1 MQHLPKN
8 VIIVVI
14 ESAKVKTLSSSIV
27 IFVGNIK
34 CALNAMTI
42 LSIKQMNKKSNW
54 T

>member
-1 MQHLPKN
+1 
-8 VIIVVI
+8 
-14 ESAKVKTLSSSIV
+14 
-27 IFVGNIK
+27 VGNIK